1 MCGIV
6 SIHTTNSAVIES
18 AGLVKVMMDCMIH
31 RGPDSSGITHI
42 PNQAIFG
49 HRRLAII
56 DLDYGQQPMVSL
68 DERYTLVFNGE
79 IYNYL
84 ELRDELQRDGV
95 VFKTNSDTEVLLG
108 ILIRY
113 GEKAL
118 TMLNGM
124 FAFVFHDRKQD
135 QWIAA
140 RDPFGIK
147 PLYFYENDGYLYF
160 ASRSNVSCHFRVLKQ
175 REMRKLYINI

>member
-1 MCGIV
+1 
-6 SIHTTNSAVIES
+6 
-18 AGLVKVMMDCMIH
+18 MDCMIH
-31 RGPDSSGITHI
+31 RGPDGSGITHI

-95 VFKTNSDTEVLLG
+95 VFTTDSDTEVLLG
-108 ILIRY
+108 MLMRF

-118 TMLNGM
+118 TKLNGM
-124 FAFVFHDRKQD
+124 FAFVFHDRKQN

-140 RDPFGIK
+140 REPHLALSLFI
-147 PLYFYENDGYLYF
+147 
-160 ASRSNVSCHFRVLKQ
+160 SQ
-175 REMRKLYINI
+175 RLVIN